1 MPVCARRSL
10 PHPPF
15 REIGRYPE
23 RTALDHFFLPLAAKA
38 EHAQTL
44 MADRQI
50 AERPQEVADF
60 RVPLRD
66 CIMLF

>member
-1 MPVCARRSL
+1 MSSCERHSL
-10 PHPPF
+10 PQPPSG
-15 REIGRYPE
+15 EISRHLE
-23 RTALDHFFLPLAAKA
+23 RTSLDHFPLPLAAEA

-66 CIMLF
+66 CIVLF

>member
-1 MPVCARRSL
+1 M
-10 PHPPF
+10 
-15 REIGRYPE
+15 
-23 RTALDHFFLPLAAKA
+23 DHFFLPQAAEA

-50 AERPQEVADF
+50 AERPQEAADF

-66 CIMLF
+66 FIVLL